1 MPHDGPAWLA
11 PLGAEPGGV
20 DFMGLRQPGL
30 TMADTLLPGLTN
42 TTQTVRYYTAIASWF
57 RDAPGTHALRVLE
70 SAYVH
75 ACREHRHRGVAP
87 VGVVGARTFGAAA
100 AGDYPT
106 GLGLSPAAVSALDS
120 AFYGPSAVAL
130 GVVSRDLDGRYR
142 RTEIG
147 GELADTC
154 GVDAS
159 GVDVA
164 GPAPITRSL
173 VTALGALCPCTPAVG
188 PERDLLE
195 EILFRLTRR
204 RSGAFGENDDARR
217 ATLALV
223 LHLAEDVTDPEPTL
237 LQGMIDRLVGR
248 IPDTVPEALR
258 PQADGLGLLAL
269 RWHFRHAVES
279 AWAAFGRLVFHER
292 PYGAHAAPYVA
303 LIAAAG
309 DGSPWRPRLT
319 VPVRTVLDALPDNPG
334 AELDAHRNLDATLD
348 SDPTSCLL
356 LAATQILAISRLVSR
371 VDRSR
376 VAHVRFLDLT
386 EPWWCPLSA
395 LPREVVPG
403 APFAEWVSF
412 ILDRY
417 VIGQHLLTA
426 ARKLADGVDGYF
438 FYATEDGYRVDL
450 ARFGDGRRLRR
461 QWRPDAG
468 PTKLP
473 SALAMLR
480 DIGLLDEAAGRTRR
494 TNRGTDTLARVLGD
508 QSRAPK

>member
-1 MPHDGPAWLA
+1 MSHDGPAWLA
-11 PLGAEPGGV
+11 PLGAQSGGV

-42 TTQTVRYYTAIASWF
+42 TTQTVRYYTAIAAWF

-75 ACREHRHRGVAP
+75 ACREHRHLGVPP
-87 VGVVGARTFGAAA
+87 VGVVGARTFAGAA

-106 GLGLSPAAVSALDS
+106 GLSLSPAAVSALDS

-130 GVVSRDLDGRYR
+130 GVVGRDLDGHYR

-147 GELADTC
+147 NELADTC
-154 GVDAS
+154 GVDSS
-159 GVDVA
+159 GVDVSA
-164 GPAPITRSL
+164 PAPITRAFVASL
-173 VTALGALCPCTPAVG
+173 GGLCPCTPALG
-188 PERDLLE
+188 AERDLLE
-195 EILFRLTRR
+195 EVLFRHDRR
-204 RSGAFGENDDARR
+204 RPGTAGENDDARR

-223 LHLAEDVTDPEPTL
+223 LLLAEDVTDPEPTL

-248 IPDTVPEALR
+248 IPDAVPEALR
-258 PQADGLGLLAL
+258 AQADGLGLLAL
-269 RWHFRHAVES
+269 RWHFRHAVEG

-303 LIAAAG
+303 LVARAG
-309 DGSPWRPRLT
+309 DGGPWRPLLT
-319 VPVRTVLDALPDNPG
+319 DSVNTARGALPDVPG
-334 AELDAHRNLDATLD
+334 AELDAHRRLDATLD
-348 SDPTSCLL
+348 SEPAACLL
-356 LAATQILAISRLVSR
+356 LAATQILAISRLVGR
-371 VDRSR
+371 VDRSKI
-376 VAHVRFLDLT
+376 AHARFLDLT

-403 APFAEWVSF
+403 VPFAEWVAF
-412 ILDRY
+412 VLDRY

-480 DIGLLDEAAGRTRR
+480 DLGLLEETAGRSRR
-494 TNRGTDTLARVLGD
+494 TDLGTDTLSRVLG
-508 QSRAPK
+508 RV